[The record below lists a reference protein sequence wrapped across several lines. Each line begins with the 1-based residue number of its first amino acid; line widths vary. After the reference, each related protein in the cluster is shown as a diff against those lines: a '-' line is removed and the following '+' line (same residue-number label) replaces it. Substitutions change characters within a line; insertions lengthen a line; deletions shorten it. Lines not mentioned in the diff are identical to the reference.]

1 MIHAQ
6 LRLSLILRLTILS
19 LICLAMACS
28 ASEKKSNKAR
38 SGPLKITASTGM
50 IGDVARSVGGKHADV
65 LTLMGPGVDPHL
77 YKATQGD
84 LEKLTNADLI
94 LYNGLHLEGKLADVF
109 VKMASRVKTVAVGDA
124 MPEDQL
130 REPPEFDG
138 HYDPHVWFNVKLWM
152 NTVPFVRDVLSEM
165 DPPNASTYAAN
176 AEEYL
181 ARLTELD
188 EYARTQLATVP
199 REQRVLI
206 TAHDA
211 FGYFG
216 DAYDID
222 VMGLQGIST
231 ASEYGLHDLER
242 VTDEIV
248 KRKIKA
254 VFVESSIPTK
264 SIEALVRGVES
275 KGHTVVI
282 GGELFSDAMGAEGT
296 AEGTYLGMVRHNV
309 DTIVNALK

>member
-6 LRLSLILRLTILS
+6 FRIPLILRLVFIS
-19 LICLAMACS
+19 LVCLVVGCS
-28 ASEKKSNKAR
+28 AQERPSDKPR
-38 SGPLKITASTGM
+38 SGPIKITASTGM
-50 IGDVARSVGGKHADV
+50 IADVARAVGGKHVQVIA
-65 LTLMGPGVDPHL
+65 LMGPGVDPHL

-84 LEKLTNADLI
+84 LEKLSSADLI

-109 VKMASRVKTVAVGDA
+109 VKMASRVKTVAIGDA

-138 HYDPHVWFNVKLWM
+138 HYDPHVWFDVKLWT
-152 NTVPFVRDVLSEM
+152 NTVPFVRDVLAEM
-165 DPPNASTYAAN
+165 DAENARDYEAN
-176 AEEYL
+176 AEAYL
-181 ARLTELD
+181 KQLADLD

-211 FGYFG
+211 FGYLG

-231 ASEYGLHDLER
+231 ASEYGLNDLER
-242 VTDEIV
+242 VNDEIV

-275 KGHTVVI
+275 KGHTVTI

-296 AEGTYLGMVRHNV
+296 PEGTYIGMVRHNV
-309 DTIVNALK
+309 DTIVSALK